1 MAVKIRTAYFG
12 GSFDP
17 PHLGHLALAREVIA
31 RGLAD
36 EVWLAPAWQPPHKS
50 RALAPFADRLAMA
63 ELACEGV
70 PGVSACGDEAEFALE
85 PSYTAAVLAKLA
97 DKYPGREFSLLI
109 GGDMLAEF
117 HLWHRAE
124 YLAGHCRILAYPRR
138 GAAVGLT
145 DLKKHWPEALAE
157 KLHGS
162 LMADLPFFDISS
174 TNIRKLLAKS
184 GNMDNII
191 DAKVMNYIN
200 AAGLYRREGEKN

>member
-1 MAVKIRTAYFG
+1 MAVNIRTAYLG

-17 PHLGHLALAREVIA
+17 PHLGHIALAREVVA

-50 RALAPFADRLAMA
+50 RALTPFADRLAMV
-63 ELACEGV
+63 ELACENVSGV
-70 PGVSACGDEAEFALE
+70 RACGDEAEFALE
-85 PSYTAAVLAKLA
+85 PSYTVEVLAKLTE
-97 DKYPGREFSLLI
+97 KYPEREFCLLV

-124 YLAGHCRILAYPRR
+124 YLAAHYRILAYPRR
-138 GAAVGLT
+138 GTAVALV
-145 DLKKHWPEALAE
+145 DLKRHWSEELAE

-174 TNIRKLLAKS
+174 TNIRNLLAKS
-184 GNMDNII
+184 GNADNII